1 MMKNIKNKRGEGYID
16 LCVGV
21 VVFVIM
27 LVVAINVFSFV
38 TLRIEMEQ
46 IADEMLQTAT
56 ETGEF
61 GSEYRETENILKERY
76 FDFEASEKAERYHN
90 ISYKR
95 VQLGERMEV
104 TVTVHTKVNGVGV
117 FSIPV
122 TLNVKKSGLSEKYWK

>member
-1 MMKNIKNKRGEGYID
+1 MIKKIKDKRAEGYID
-16 LCVGV
+16 LCVGI

-61 GSEYRETENILKERY
+61 GNEYKENENILKERY
-76 FDFEASEKAERYHN
+76 FDFDADEKAERYHDMSN
-90 ISYKR
+90 KR

-104 TVTVHTKVNGVGV
+104 TVTVHTKMNGLGV

>member
-76 FDFEASEKAERYHN
+76 FDFEVSEKAERYHN